1 MLFEDWK
8 LNQPTNIPIDR
19 FIRYAIVNPK
29 NQLCYHCTSFICV
42 MFPHFSERIR
52 PTHHSGSRHIT
63 IVHKTITMHR
73 VGKITV
79 HNISI
84 SIYKING
91 AIK

>member
-1 MLFEDWK
+1 MLFEDWQ

-19 FIRYAIVNPK
+19 FIHYIIVNPK

-63 IVHKTITMHR
+63 TVHKTKTMQR

-79 HNISI
+79 HNVSI
-84 SIYKING
+84 SIYKIIG